1 MSPARVFRM
10 LGLAGVPELA
20 LPAIAALADAAPEA
34 TRRALEALTDAHL
47 LTSPAPDRYR
57 LHDLLR
63 SYAADLAQHVDSA
76 PDRSAAAARMMR
88 WYAAQAGRA
97 AQSLAPSRRLPPAVL
112 GHAATAAT
120 AAAPAGHGEALD
132 WFETERASLIAVA
145 RHAADLGLPDVA
157 ACIAVAMWGY
167 FQRTPY
173 AEDWLAVSQVGVDSA
188 RLYGDDDV
196 LSWML
201 NGLGQVHSL
210 HERFGDAQS
219 CLSEALE
226 IRRRTGD
233 RTGEATIMNSLA
245 IDLLYQER
253 YTEALDY
260 LSQALAIHASLGEDQ
275 YAGIALNNMGHVLL
289 CLQRYDE
296 ALDHLGRALA
306 IRQETG
312 DQHGLGITENS
323 LGDAYLALGRH
334 AEAVDHYQRGRAA
347 LQATARNHTD
357 HADVLCNLGT
367 ALDALGRTAEAREA
381 WQAAIPHLDRMDDPR
396 AVTLR
401 TRLG

>member
-1 MSPARVFRM
+1 M
-10 LGLAGVPELA
+10 LGLAGLPELA
-20 LPAIAALADAAPEA
+20 LPAIAALTDAPPGA

-76 PDRSAAAARMMR
+76 PDRSAAAGRMLR

-97 AQSLAPSRRLPPAVL
+97 AQALAPSRRLPPAVL
-112 GHAATAAT
+112 ACAATAT
-120 AAAPAGHGEALD
+120 APAGPGEALD
-132 WFETERASLIAVA
+132 WFETERASLITVT
-145 RHAADLGLPDVA
+145 RHAADLGLPDVSA
-157 ACIAVAMWGY
+157 RIAVAMWGY
-167 FQRTPY
+167 FQRAPN

-188 RLYGDDDV
+188 RLCDDDEV

-210 HERFGDAQS
+210 HGRFGDAQS

-226 IRRRTGD
+226 IRRRAGD

-253 YTEALDY
+253 YTEALGY
-260 LSQALAIHASLGEDQ
+260 LSQALAIHASLGEEQ
-275 YAGIALNNMGHVLL
+275 YAGIALNNMGHILL

-306 IRQETG
+306 IRQETR
-312 DQHGLGITENS
+312 DQHGLGITEHS
-323 LGDAYLALGRH
+323 LGDTYLALGRH
-334 AEAVDHYQRGRAA
+334 AEAVDHYQRARAA
-347 LQATARNHTD
+347 QQDTARNHAD

-367 ALDALGRTAEAREA
+367 TLDALGRITEAREA
-381 WQAAIPHLDRMDDPR
+381 WQTAIPYLDRMADPR
-396 AVTLR
+396 AAALR
-401 TRLG
+401 TRIG